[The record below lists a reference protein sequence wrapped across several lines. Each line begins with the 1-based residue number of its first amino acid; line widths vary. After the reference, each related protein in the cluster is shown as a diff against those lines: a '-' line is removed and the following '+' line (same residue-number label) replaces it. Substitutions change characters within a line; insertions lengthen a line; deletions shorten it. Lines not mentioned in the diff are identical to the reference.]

1 MGSNWTQVLGFIKP
15 FEGIVYKLLALL
27 IVGVVMW
34 FWLAGVEARPRLL
47 LKRFRRGS

>member
-1 MGSNWTQVLGFIKP
+1 MGFIKS
-15 FEGIVYKLLALL
+15 FEGIVNKLLALL

-34 FWLAGVEARPRLL
+34 FGLAGVEARPRLL